1 MANTGRRGFLGKLGG
16 LGGAS
21 LLSQAAYIPARGTP
35 GGGGIE
41 RQKRALD
48 LLVKCAEPQAR
59 RAPASELGLRPDK
72 VFQVY
77 GSAPVLSGSLPPR
90 LAYHRSRA
98 GLMVNSSA
106 GER

>member
-41 RQKRALD
+41 RQK
-48 LLVKCAEPQAR
+48 
-59 RAPASELGLRPDK
+59 G
-72 VFQVY
+72 
-77 GSAPVLSGSLPPR
+77 
-90 LAYHRSRA
+90 RSTY
-98 GLMVNSSA
+98 
-106 GER
+106 